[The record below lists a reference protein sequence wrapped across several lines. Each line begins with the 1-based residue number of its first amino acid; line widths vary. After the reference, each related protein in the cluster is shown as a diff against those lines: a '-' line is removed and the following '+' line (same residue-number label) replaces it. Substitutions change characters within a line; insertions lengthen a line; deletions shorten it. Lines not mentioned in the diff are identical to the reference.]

1 MFEKYLA
8 ENKGIVIT
16 DNEDLA
22 AALHEVYDN
31 IEIVVAESEAEG
43 IVLAARVMAEAEA
56 MRAQPSDDE
65 YEDEDED
72 DVCPCCGE
80 YYCECDEYVD
90 EDEDEDEGD
99 EYDYCRSH
107 SSHEECA
114 ECNEWK
120 CPYYGR

>member
-56 MRAQPSDDE
+56 MQAQSSECED
-65 YEDEDED
+65 EDEDED
-72 DVCPCCGE
+72 DVCPLLASSFTSLTVRLTNCSAKAL
-80 YYCECDEYVD
+80 
-90 EDEDEDEGD
+90 
-99 EYDYCRSH
+99 RSAILILFFN
-107 SSHEECA
+107 C
-114 ECNEWK
+114 
-120 CPYYGR
+120 

>member
-56 MRAQPSDDE
+56 MQAQSSDDE
-65 YEDEDED
+65 CENED
-72 DVCPCCGE
+72 DVCPYCGE
-80 YYCECDEYVD
+80 YCCECD
-90 EDEDEDEGD
+90 EDEDEDECEED
-99 EYDYCRSH
+99 EYDECRSH
-107 SSHEECA
+107 SSYEECA

-120 CPYYGR
+120 CPYCGR